1 MSNLDKLYADPRYS
15 LIVEML
21 TVLDSSRIWGGA
33 GYEYH
38 SISPV
43 KYLPLKEKLELE
55 MEALSKEYDV

>member
-15 LIVEML
+15 LIVEIL

-33 GYEYH
+33 GYVYH
-38 SISPV
+38 PISPV

>member
-21 TVLDSSRIWGGA
+21 TVLDSSRIWGGT
-33 GYEYH
+33 GYVYH
-38 SISPV
+38 PISPV
-43 KYLPLKEKLELE
+43 KYLPLKERLELE